1 GVDRFAHRL
10 RHFVRLARCEAD
22 FSLPVADGDER
33 IEREPAS
40 ALHDLGDTIDRDDV
54 LYELAALAAPT
65 IVAATAAAIA
75 AAAPAAIT
83 TTAIAAA
90 ATRTTASAAAAA
102 AATATAAAAAAA
114 TRAAATTAAARC
126 AAGAPARS
134 SAGRAGIRA
143 ALCLFHNLRTPI
155 RPDGRRR
162 PPLSRGRGICIL
174 RGRRRPS

>member
-1 GVDRFAHRL
+1 
-10 RHFVRLARCEAD
+10 
-22 FSLPVADGDER
+22 
-33 IEREPAS
+33 PAS

-65 IVAATAAAIA
+65 IVAATAAAIT
-75 AAAPAAIT
+75 AAAPATIT
-83 TTAIAAA
+83 TAAI
-90 ATRTTASAAAAA
+90 AA
-102 AATATAAAAAAA
+102 AATATARTTASTAA
-114 TRAAATTAAARC
+114 T
-126 AAGAPARS
+126 GAPARS